1 MASLWITNG
10 PAAGQSVSVTG
21 ELIIG
26 RQNADLTLED
36 AEVSRR
42 HAAVRLDGGRVEV
55 EDLGSAN
62 GTFVN
67 GSRIEGAVTVG
78 GGAKIRIGQTE
89 IEVRGVVPIRADTPI
104 ADPQATQTRPIADP
118 QVTQA
123 RAIPDPQVTQAR
135 AIPDPQVTKARPV
148 ADPQVTKARPV
159 ADPQVTKARPV
170 ADPQVTKA
178 RPVADPQI
186 TQARAIPDP
195 EVTKARPV
203 AEPQVTKARA
213 IPERQPPSRSVP
225 DRPPPARPAP
235 TAPTPRASRDIAAEV
250 GSFSPAARRRR
261 GRGLASR
268 SWVPTVASFA
278 SAAAAAAALVVYFV
292 VHGVPS

>member
-1 MASLWITNG
+1 MASLWITTG
-10 PAAGQSVSVTG
+10 PGAGQSVSVIG

-42 HAAVRLDGGRVEV
+42 HAAVRLDGGRLEI

-67 GSRIEGAVTVG
+67 GTRIEGRVTVG

-89 IEVRGVVPIRADTPI
+89 MEVRGVVPVRADTPI
-104 ADPQATQTRPIADP
+104 ADPQATQTRPVADP

-148 ADPQVTKARPV
+148 ADPQVTQARAIP
-159 ADPQVTKARPV
+159 DPQVTKARPV
-170 ADPQVTKA
+170 ADPQVT
-178 RPVADPQI
+178 R
-186 TQARAIPDP
+186 ARA
-195 EVTKARPV
+195 V
-203 AEPQVTKARA
+203 
-213 IPERQPPSRSVP
+213 PERQPPPRSVP
-225 DRPPPARPAP
+225 DSPPPAGAAPA
-235 TAPTPRASRDIAAEV
+235 APAPRASKDIAAEV
-250 GSFSPAARRRR
+250 GSFSPASRRRR

>member
-1 MASLWITNG
+1 MATLWITNG
-10 PAAGQSVSVTG
+10 PGAGQSVSVTG

-42 HAAVRLDGGRVEV
+42 HAAVRLDGGRVEI

-89 IEVRGVVPIRADTPI
+89 MEVRGVVPIRADTPI
-104 ADPQATQTRPIADP
+104 ADPQA
-118 QVTQA
+118 
-123 RAIPDPQVTQAR
+123 TQAR

-148 ADPQVTKARPV
+148 ADPQVTQARAIPDPQVTKAQPV

-178 RPVADPQI
+178 RQVADPQV
-186 TQARAIPDP
+186 TQ
-195 EVTKARPV
+195 
-203 AEPQVTKARA
+203 ARA

-225 DRPPPARPAP
+225 DRPPPAGPAP
-235 TAPTPRASRDIAAEV
+235 AAPAPRASKDIAADV
-250 GSFSPAARRRR
+250 GSFSPGARRRR

>member
-1 MASLWITNG
+1 MATLWITNG
-10 PAAGQSVSVTG
+10 PGAGQSVSVTG

-42 HAAVRLDGGRVEV
+42 HAAVRLDGGHVEI

-62 GTFVN
+62 GTYVN

-89 IEVRGVVPIRADTPI
+89 IEVRGVVPMRAETPI
-104 ADPQATQTRPIADP
+104 ADPQVTQTRPIADP
-118 QVTQA
+118 QVTKA
-123 RAIPDPQVTQAR
+123 RAIPDPQVTQ
-135 AIPDPQVTKARPV
+135 
-148 ADPQVTKARPV
+148 
-159 ADPQVTKARPV
+159 
-170 ADPQVTKA
+170 
-178 RPVADPQI
+178 
-186 TQARAIPDP
+186 
-195 EVTKARPV
+195 ARPV

-213 IPERQPPSRSVP
+213 IPEPQPPSRSVP
-225 DRPPPARPAP
+225 DSPPPAGPAP
-235 TAPTPRASRDIAAEV
+235 TARAPRASKDIAGEV
-250 GSFSPAARRRR
+250 GSFSPGARRRR

>member
-1 MASLWITNG
+1 MASLWITTG
-10 PAAGQSVSVTG
+10 PGAGQSVSVIG

-26 RQNADLTLED
+26 RQNADLTLDD

-42 HAAVRLDGGRVEV
+42 HAAVRLDGGRLEI

-89 IEVRGVVPIRADTPI
+89 MEVRGVVPIRADTPI

-123 RAIPDPQVTQAR
+123 RAVPDPQVTKARPVADPQVTQARAIPDPQVTKARPVADPQVTQAR

-159 ADPQVTKARPV
+159 ADPQVTR
-170 ADPQVTKA
+170 
-178 RPVADPQI
+178 
-186 TQARAIPDP
+186 
-195 EVTKARPV
+195 
-203 AEPQVTKARA
+203 ARA

-225 DRPPPARPAP
+225 DSPPPAGPTPA
-235 TAPTPRASRDIAAEV
+235 APAPRASKDIAAEV
-250 GSFSPAARRRR
+250 GSFSPGARRRR